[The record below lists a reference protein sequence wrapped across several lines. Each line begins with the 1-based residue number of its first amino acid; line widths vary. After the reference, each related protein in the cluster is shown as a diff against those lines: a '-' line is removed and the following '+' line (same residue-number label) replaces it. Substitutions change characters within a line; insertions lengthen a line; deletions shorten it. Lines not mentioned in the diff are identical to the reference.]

1 MGRSSTVNIKSVEE
15 AGLMRES
22 GRLLAQVFAMLDD
35 FVVSGIT
42 TLHIDA
48 KVEDFIVNTLK
59 ARPASKGQY
68 GYQYSLNSSVNEVIC
83 HGVPNSHKVLKP

>member
-1 MGRSSTVNIKSVEE
+1 MSRSSTINIKNTEE

-22 GRLLAQVFAMLDD
+22 GRLLAQVFDMLDD
-35 FVVSGIT
+35 FIVSGMT
-42 TLHIDA
+42 TLEIDA

-68 GYQYSLNSSVNEVIC
+68 GYQYTLNS
-83 HGVPNSHKVLKP
+83 